1 MVDWPSLNAKTVVFV
16 VLALLVTWFVI
27 HLLQLLA
34 TVVLGLLSVVGVTVV
49 VWFLVR
55 VWWRRRE

>member
-34 TVVLGLLSVVGVTVV
+34 TVVLGVLSVVGVTVL
-49 VWFLVR
+49 VWSLVR